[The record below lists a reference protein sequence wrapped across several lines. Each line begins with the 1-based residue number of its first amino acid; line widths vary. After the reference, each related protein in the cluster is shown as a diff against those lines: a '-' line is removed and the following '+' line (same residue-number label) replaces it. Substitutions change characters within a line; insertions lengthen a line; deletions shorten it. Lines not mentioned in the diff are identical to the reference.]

1 MFNNIGLTEIL
12 IFLLVLLLLFG
23 GKKVS
28 ELAKGAGQAGKELK
42 NINKELK
49 DVKKDIN
56 KEDESWESVPT
67 N

>member
-1 MFNNIGLTEIL
+1 
-12 IFLLVLLLLFG
+12 LLLLFG

-56 KEDESWESVPT
+56 KEDES
-67 N
+67 